1 MKLNGHELEF
11 RYVGY
16 INELQKIKSG
26 LYGRNIWFF
35 IIQLYL
41 KSSLIIRL
49 IKLAIDKRKKLID
62 SDSYN
67 TWTKMIKGV
76 L

>member
-1 MKLNGHELEF
+1 MKLNWHELEF